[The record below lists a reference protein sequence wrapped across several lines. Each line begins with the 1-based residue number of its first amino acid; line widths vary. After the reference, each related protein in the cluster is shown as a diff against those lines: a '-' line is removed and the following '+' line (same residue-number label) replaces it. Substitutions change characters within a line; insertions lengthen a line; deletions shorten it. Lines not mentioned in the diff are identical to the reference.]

1 MKETDFPY
9 AVSVTEASRLA
20 QANPEKVRILDVREP
35 HEVAICSV
43 DGAES
48 IPMQEIPARLASL
61 PRDRHLLVLCHHGGR
76 SLRVCQYLRA
86 QGFPA
91 VTNITGGIDAWAR
104 EIDPRLT
111 RY

>member
-1 MKETDFPY
+1 MP
-9 AVSVTEASRLA
+9 SR
-20 QANPEKVRILDVREP
+20 IGFD
-35 HEVAICSV
+35 SV

-61 PRDRHLLVLCHHGGR
+61 PRDRHLLGLCHHGGR

-104 EIDPRLT
+104 EIDPRLA